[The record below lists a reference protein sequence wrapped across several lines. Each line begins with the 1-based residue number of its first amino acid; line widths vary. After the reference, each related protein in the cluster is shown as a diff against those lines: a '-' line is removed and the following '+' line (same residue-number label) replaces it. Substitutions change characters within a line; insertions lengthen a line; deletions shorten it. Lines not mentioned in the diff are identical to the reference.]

1 MTLLSLHRKD
11 YYNVTTIMT
20 MNEYTVKDSFSF
32 VKEMVEEDSQFFK
45 GSLDV
50 KSLFTNVLLEETL

>member
-32 VKEMVEEDSQFFK
+32 VKEIVEEDSQFFNGK
-45 GSLDV
+45 PRC
-50 KSLFTNVLLEETL
+50 